1 MISLAEQYG
10 YRLQDGPDGLC
21 TSQTEPEWFGTLPEG
36 LQDALIASEWT
47 PERILA
53 QKLTQMP
60 STLLSCINSYGI
72 KISFDK
78 DGLISTQSSVP
89 VWWEKLPV
97 PIKDWAVS
105 HAMNFRLLSATKI
118 ELLKYGAENWDSTE
132 DRFDILVYLSIDL
145 FQLRWLKN
153 SIIEIMKAW

>member
-1 MISLAEQYG
+1 M
-10 YRLQDGPDGLC
+10 
-21 TSQTEPEWFGTLPEG
+21 PEG

-132 DRFDILVYLSIDL
+132 VRFDIV
-145 FQLRWLKN
+145 
-153 SIIEIMKAW
+153 A